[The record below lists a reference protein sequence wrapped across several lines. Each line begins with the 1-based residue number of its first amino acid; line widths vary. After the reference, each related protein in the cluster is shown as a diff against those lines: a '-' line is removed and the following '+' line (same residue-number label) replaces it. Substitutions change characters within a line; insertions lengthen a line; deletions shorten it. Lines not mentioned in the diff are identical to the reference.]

1 MSTHQEWSTPAFDLA
16 PIAAMTGP
24 FPGRDWLRCW
34 WEHRGEGDLVL
45 ADAGDSLVPLTLR
58 ANRLQFAGEADL
70 TDYHSPLGKTDV
82 SALAKVVAALPSGT
96 ELNLDS
102 LPEEAAADVAAALN
116 ATGVATTQEQH
127 NVTAVLALPDS
138 YEEYLAGL
146 AKKDRHE
153 LRRKR
158 RRFDNELGT
167 ATVERRS
174 GSDAVAL
181 FARLHRLS
189 SGDKGAFMTA
199 EMEDFFLALHR
210 EAGGVIDVLLDGSGR
225 PASAIFSF
233 EDATGFY
240 LYNSAFEPELRQ
252 HSPGNV
258 MLSHLIE
265 RAIAKRLRVFDF
277 LKGDETYKFR
287 LGAQPRPL
295 YVVSAKIGA
304 DR

>member
-1 MSTHQEWSTPAFDLA
+1 MSTHPEWSTPTFDLA
-16 PIAAMTGP
+16 PIAPMTGP

-34 WEHRGEGDLVL
+34 WDHRGIGEVVL
-45 ADAGDSLVPLTLR
+45 ADAGDSLVPLTLY

-70 TDYHSPLGKTDV
+70 TDYHSPLGGTDV
-82 SALAKVVAALPSGT
+82 AALAKVVGDLPPGT

-102 LPEEAAADVAAALN
+102 LPEEAATGVAAALN
-116 ATGVATTQEQH
+116 AAGVATTREQH
-127 NVTAVLALPDS
+127 NVTAVLDLPDS
-138 YEEYLAGL
+138 FEEYLAGL
-146 AKKDRHE
+146 AKKERHE

-167 ATVERRS
+167 GTVERRS
-174 GSDAVAL
+174 GADAVAL

-189 SGDKGAFMTA
+189 AGDKGAFMTA
-199 EMEDFFLALHR
+199 AMEKFFLALHR
-210 EAGGVIDVLLDGSGR
+210 EAGGVIDILIDGSGR

-265 RAIAKRLRVFDF
+265 RAIGKNLKVFDF

-295 YVVSAKIGA
+295 YVVAATIGA